1 MNCCAKAARA
11 RAPGGAWG
19 LEQGLTVLR
28 LMGAAGVAPD
38 VVTYTAL
45 LDAALA
51 EARQLGRGDGENGTS
66 VVGHGRLVFDMM
78 RADGVAPNT
87 VSYTAFIDA
96 AKEDGSP
103 RAVAEAFALYKEMGA
118 ERRNRRTYT
127 AMIGAFAKVRRA

>member
-1 MNCCAKAARA
+1 
-11 RAPGGAWG
+11 
-19 LEQGLTVLR
+19 
-28 LMGAAGVAPD
+28 

-96 AKEDGSP
+96 AKVSDFTSP
-103 RAVAEAFALYKEMGA
+103 PPVPCPLLIALL
-118 ERRNRRTYT
+118 
-127 AMIGAFAKVRRA
+127 